1 MRFQAD
7 LFSSTAILPGASSS
21 YHGAIGQGSGPSLA
35 FCSASPRPAGA
46 KTPGSL
52 PSFPCQMPSRIS
64 LPPCVFLRPFRAAP
78 RAGSLV
84 PVPEGTA
91 RRRAASG
98 ATGGLGGLLGAL
110 RVSISAPRSL
120 LALSPAPQAHFS
132 IPSPFRKRVFQ
143 ATPIIPPT
151 IYFSCPPF
159 APLEASGVR
168 GAGQPGAVPLPGG
181 GCRRGVPGGRRR
193 RRSPGRS
200 RPSPSGAGRC

>member
-1 MRFQAD
+1 ME
-7 LFSSTAILPGASSS
+7 
-21 YHGAIGQGSGPSLA
+21 PSDKGRDPPSR
-35 FCSASPRPAGA
+35 CSASPRPAGA

-110 RVSISAPRSL
+110 RVSISAPRSQPSAPSPL
-120 LALSPAPQAHFS
+120 LPPFPVQKKGLPSHLDHSPHYLFFLSPLC
-132 IPSPFRKRVFQ
+132 SPGSQ
-143 ATPIIPPT
+143 
-151 IYFSCPPF
+151 
-159 APLEASGVR
+159 R
-168 GAGQPGAVPLPGG
+168 GS
-181 GCRRGVPGGRRR
+181 GRRAARCRALTRGWMPARGPR
-193 RRSPGRS
+193 R
-200 RPSPSGAGRC
+200 